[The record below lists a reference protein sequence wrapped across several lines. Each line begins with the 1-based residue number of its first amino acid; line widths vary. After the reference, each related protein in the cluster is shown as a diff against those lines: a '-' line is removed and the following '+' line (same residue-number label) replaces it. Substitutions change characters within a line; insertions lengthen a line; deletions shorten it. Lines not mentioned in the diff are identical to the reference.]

1 MLLRFLYP
9 PVLIRDCK
17 IFFHHDTEEPMKFSA
32 HACRVKMAVEICL
45 CAYCSTELTFS
56 LERGLYEDTPLL
68 RNVCESETDTKTKRY
83 RRARES
89 IEAQQR
95 K

>member
-1 MLLRFLYP
+1 MTFP
-9 PVLIRDCK
+9 P
-17 IFFHHDTEEPMKFSA
+17 
-32 HACRVKMAVEICL
+32 HACRAKMAVEIDVYVL
-45 CAYCSTELTFS
+45 TELTFS

-68 RNVCESETDTKTKRY
+68 RNVCERETDTKTKRY
-83 RRARES
+83 RRARVT